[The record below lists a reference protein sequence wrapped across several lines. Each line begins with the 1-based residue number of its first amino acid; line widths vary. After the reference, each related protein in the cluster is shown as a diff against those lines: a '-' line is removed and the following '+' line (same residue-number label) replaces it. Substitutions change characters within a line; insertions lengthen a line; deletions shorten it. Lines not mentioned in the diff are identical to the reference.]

1 MWKCWAADRLRAC
14 EENPPVA
21 IEEDA
26 TIEEVEQL
34 LERTVIP
41 QIRGIALQL
50 DEMKAALKRM
60 HDTSW
65 HMIQTVDR
73 IEADMREFLSHR
85 RAA

>member
-1 MWKCWAADRLRAC
+1 M
-14 EENPPVA
+14 A
-21 IEEDA
+21 IEKDA
-26 TIEEVEQL
+26 TIEEIEQL
-34 LERTVIP
+34 FDRMITP

-73 IEADMREFLSHR
+73 VEADMREYRSR
-85 RAA
+85 CRTV